1 MENNSINITGDAP
14 KVQIQQNI
22 SNSKIINE
30 NFVNEKI
37 LEVIKEISKYENSFK
52 EAYGNSTEQV
62 QRTLINAKEA
72 VENKEDPSKIEGLL
86 NILKDISLKA
96 VDSIISRGV
105 LSLLNKLGI

>member
-30 NFVNEKI
+30 NFDYEKI
-37 LEVIKEISKYENSFK
+37 LEVIKEISKYETGFK

-62 QRTLINAKEA
+62 QRTLINA
-72 VENKEDPSKIEGLL
+72 KEDPSKIEGLL

-96 VDSIISRGV
+96 VDSLISRGV
-105 LSLLNKLGI
+105 LGLLNKLGI

>member
-1 MENNSINITGDAP
+1 MENNSINITGDAH

-30 NFVNEKI
+30 NFDYEKI
-37 LEVIKEISKYENSFK
+37 LEVIKEISKYETGFK

-96 VDSIISRGV
+96 VDSLISRGV
-105 LSLLNKLGI
+105 LGLLNKLGI